1 MHRKLCPCGNA
12 DRFEVG
18 GFGLDTCCVCGI
30 CIPGV
35 ISDMNQYVPAD
46 RIMHPCTY
54 TRRKRF
60 RRYLLRANRNQSCN
74 TVPAETWAYL
84 LESAPYTSP
93 GTLYR
98 RLKLAKH
105 LKRKCYDS
113 LPLMCLHLCSMPV
126 PTLTDEEIRKAMRYF
141 DTIDRY
147 LMRNQMSMISYLF
160 CLEFILLKLGRPDML
175 PFLNRIKCSKRRRVY
190 NERLSTIFSS
200 NSCTILNMLMN
211 GTVYGKNPRET

>member
-84 LESAPYTSP
+84 LSPPLTRPRARSTGDSNWQNISSVSAT
-93 GTLYR
+93 TR
-98 RLKLAKH
+98 CR
-105 LKRKCYDS
+105 
-113 LPLMCLHLCSMPV
+113 
-126 PTLTDEEIRKAMRYF
+126 
-141 DTIDRY
+141 
-147 LMRNQMSMISYLF
+147 
-160 CLEFILLKLGRPDML
+160 
-175 PFLNRIKCSKRRRVY
+175 
-190 NERLSTIFSS
+190 
-200 NSCTILNMLMN
+200 
-211 GTVYGKNPRET
+211 